1 MALSHAKPGQPIDI
15 APLGPALQ
23 RSASH
28 AILKTRALELMRL
41 VLRRGE
47 AVPPHQV
54 YGELTLLCLEG
65 AVVVDAGGRSCELRD
80 HQIVLLPAQQDYALR
95 ALEDSSLLMTV
106 QLPPG
111 LPGSASSTSAEGDA
125 P

>member
-1 MALSHAKPGQPIDI
+1 MALPHAQPGQPIDI

-47 AVPPHQV
+47 SVPPHRV

-65 AVVVDAGGRSCELRD
+65 SVAVDAGGHSCELRN
-80 HQIVLLPAQQDYALR
+80 HQMVLLPARQDYALR

-111 LPGSASSTSAEGDA
+111 MPGSASSTSAEGV
-125 P
+125 PR